1 LNAVAVTRVA
11 YAVDGWGEGE
21 LWFEGSTLVWHELPQ
36 PRVDGAVAEPR
47 HGSGRPV
54 TRSRPRGARPEGAG
68 TGPHPHPGGETSR
81 RPSRSTIPAR
91 SVREREKSAPEVARL
106 VRDLQRYFR
115 GDRPQFDAVALG
127 TDGWT
132 PFQRGVVAALRA
144 VPWGEVVSYGE
155 LARNAGYP
163 NAHRAA
169 GTFCAQNRFPII
181 VPCHRVVATGGIGGY
196 GSLGVGYKRRLL
208 ELEGVTL

>member
-1 LNAVAVTRVA
+1 LNAVSVTRVA

-21 LWFEGSTLVWHELPQ
+21 LWFEGATLVWHELPQ
-36 PRVDGAVAEPR
+36 PT
-47 HGSGRPV
+47 PV
-54 TRSRPRGARPEGAG
+54 ERASTS
-68 TGPHPHPGGETSR
+68 PHPHPGGETSR
-81 RPSRSTIPAR
+81 RPSRSTIPTR
-91 SVREREKSAPEVARL
+91 SVRDREKSVPEVARL
-106 VRDLQRYFR
+106 VRNLQRYFQ
-115 GDRPQFDAVALG
+115 GDRPAFDAVALG

-132 PFQRGVVAALRA
+132 PFQRAVVAALRA

-181 VPCHRVVATGGIGGY
+181 VPCHRVVSTAGIGGY